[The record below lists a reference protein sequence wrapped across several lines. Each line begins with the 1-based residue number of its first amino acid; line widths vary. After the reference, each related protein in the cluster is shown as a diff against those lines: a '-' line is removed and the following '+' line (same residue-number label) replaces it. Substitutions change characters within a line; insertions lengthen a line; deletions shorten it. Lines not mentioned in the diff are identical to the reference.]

1 MTRSVT
7 SMRGTNRSA
16 ARRQARLPGKA
27 MDKAWLAGRRGARI
41 NDAVVKSILTMVDQS
56 GIVDEI
62 AAWRAQDR
70 VGKHPGG
77 RPATVGDRAVLVLLM
92 VLANECS
99 PIQYTRMTDLVMTRM
114 SGSALAAIGIASRP
128 VDDRVAYNRIWRA
141 VRSLLDVIE
150 PFSGPRNRL
159 LTRDEYERLR
169 DGRDPEVSDAKRDR
183 LDRVSNWIV
192 EVSVRQLDPGVLS
205 HYLGNLC
212 IDATLVETFGVG
224 RGDKSPFVSSEPDAA
239 FYVREGDH
247 RYPGDGSGKR
257 VKYGYGYEAHLAVM
271 GDNDPGATTA
281 GRFPKLVL
289 GMRLDKPGFDI
300 AGNAMSVLRSIHGRG
315 YPAKYLA
322 ADRAYLPGCK
332 ADELQLPLRALG
344 YEPVFDYK
352 EDQLGIKDAYEGA
365 ILVEGAFYCPQM
377 PGPLVDATLDYRK
390 GDIDEAQWK
399 QRIAQRRSY
408 AFRRKAKPDPDG
420 YVPMMCPAC
429 GPNATAICPLKQ
441 VVGSPAGRTKVR
453 IGPGPHPKVCTNVAS
468 VTFPPAAGAK
478 YRQPL
483 RFGTN
488 EWQDTYSTL
497 RNTIEGFNGYLKDT
511 AYSGLGQRTKFRMR
525 GFAAHSINVAL
536 AVFASNLR
544 KIASFEAAE
553 RDLADGE
560 QEQGTVPRTRRPRRR
575 DTLLK
580 FTVTPDELHSG
591 DPPAA

>member
-1 MTRSVT
+1 MTRSAT
-7 SMRGTNRSA
+7 SMWGTNRSA
-16 ARRQARLPGKA
+16 ARREARHPGKA

-41 NDAVVKSILTMVDQS
+41 DDAVVKSILTMVDQS

-77 RPATVGDRAVLVLLM
+77 RPATVSDRAVLVLLM

-99 PIQYTRMTDLVMTRM
+99 PIQCTRMTDLVMNRM
-114 SGSALAAIGIASRP
+114 SGRALAAIGITSRP
-128 VDDRVAYNRIWRA
+128 VGDDAVYNRVWRA
-141 VRSLLDVIE
+141 ARSMFGVVD
-150 PFSGPRNRL
+150 PFPGPRGHL
-159 LTRDEYERLR
+159 LTKDEHERVR
-169 DGRDPEVSDAKRDR
+169 DGRDPEVSEAKRDR

-212 IDATLVETFGVG
+212 IDATFVATHGVG
-224 RGDKSPFVSSEPDAA
+224 RSPSAPFVSIEPDAA

-247 RYPGDGSGKR
+247 RDPGDAKGTRLK
-257 VKYGYGYEAHLAVM
+257 KAGYGYEAHLAVM
-271 GDNDPGATTA
+271 GDNNPGTTTA
-281 GRFPKLVL
+281 ELFPKLVL

-315 YPAKYLA
+315 YPAKCLA

-332 ADELQLPLRALG
+332 AEEVQLPLRALG

-352 EDQLGIKDAYEGA
+352 EDQLGIKDSYEGA
-365 ILVEGAFYCPQM
+365 ILVEGGWYCPQM

-390 GDIDEAQWK
+390 GVIDEAQWR

-429 GPNATAICPLKQ
+429 GPNATAICPLKTT
-441 VVGSPAGRTKVR
+441 VGSPAGRTKVT

-488 EWQDTYSTL
+488 EWQNTYSTL
-497 RNTIEGFNGYLKDT
+497 RNTIEGFNGYLKDA
-511 AYSGLGQRTKFRMR
+511 AYSGLGQRTRFRIR

-544 KIASFEAAE
+544 KIATFGPAE
-553 RDLADGE
+553 PVRGD
-560 QEQGTVPRTRRPRRR
+560 QERGPATRVRRPRRR
-575 DTLLK
+575 DTLK
-580 FTVTPDELHSG
+580 KYTVTPDQLHSG